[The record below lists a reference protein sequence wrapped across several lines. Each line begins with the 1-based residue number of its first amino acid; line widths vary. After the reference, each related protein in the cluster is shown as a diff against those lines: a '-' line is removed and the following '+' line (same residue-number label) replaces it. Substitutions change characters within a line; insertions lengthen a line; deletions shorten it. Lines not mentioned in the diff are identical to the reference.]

1 MSRADTTVEREVGTT
16 GHVSGSCACGKVRYR
31 VSVLPRRSTICHCI
45 TCQKIAGGPYIP
57 WIHAPTDK
65 IDWLQQPV
73 TWNCS
78 DLAERGYCASCGS
91 AIYMRYHMDPTITS
105 IAMGT
110 IDESSGRIP
119 SSKEHIF
126 LKDKASWL
134 KLPDD
139 GTARHEKFDA
149 PFQER
154 LNKYEMDQK

>member
-1 MSRADTTVEREVGTT
+1 
-16 GHVSGSCACGKVRYR
+16 
-31 VSVLPRRSTICHCI
+31 
-45 TCQKIAGGPYIP
+45 
-57 WIHAPTDK
+57 
-65 IDWLQQPV
+65 
-73 TWNCS
+73 
-78 DLAERGYCASCGS
+78 
-91 AIYMRYHMDPTITS
+91 MDPTITS